1 MQPPSRQEARRAAFV
16 GPAAGVAL
24 ALRRLANPL
33 LRRARNLPTNSFGGA
48 AGAYMSALVIVE
60 SPAKAATIQRFLPA
74 DEYMVRS
81 CVGHVRELPSSA
93 KRIPAKYK
101 DLPWSRL
108 GIDVDNGFAPLYVL
122 IAGKQKIVNEL
133 KAALRDCDELILA
146 TDEDREGEAISWHL
160 VQVLKPTVPIRRAVF
175 HEITLD
181 AIVAGIAAG
190 RDIDHNLVQAQET
203 RRILD
208 RLAGYTMSPLLWKK
222 IARGLSAGRV
232 QSVALAV
239 IVRRELER
247 LSFVPAEYSDASAV
261 FTLVSSTDG
270 HPQSISA
277 ALVAVDGNR
286 IARSSD
292 FDPETGKLYASAA
305 SKGVVVLSKTDV
317 SSLLDSVSSAIV
329 GGVQKSRVK
338 KNPPSPFITSTYQQE
353 AGNKLGMSASRAM
366 RVAQKLYE
374 NGHITYM
381 RTDNPGL
388 SEQAEGAA
396 RAAVV
401 DRYGTDYLAGA
412 DAKPVKQPKGAQ
424 AAHEAIRPAGTAFV
438 SPENMTL
445 EDSDEKSVYALI
457 YRRTLASQM
466 ALAQYDTTTITID
479 VELSGGD
486 MAAAVFRAT
495 GRVIVFAGYLR
506 AYDEARESSEN
517 DSDVDVGQ
525 SSLDLPDVGDGDR
538 LLFSSG
544 VAAPHKTTP
553 RARYTDASLVKE
565 LEVLGVGRPST
576 YASIIEK
583 LVERTYVF
591 RGSSLKASD
600 DKSGVS
606 PRALVPSLTAFAVD
620 NLLSTHFPE
629 FVDAGFTAKMEAAL
643 DAIAAGGSDGKSYLT
658 DYYHGESGLAA
669 IVERNE
675 KEIDNF
681 AFRKIA
687 LPNMPGGSNE
697 SKASAKSSRKPMLAG
712 AASMSAFDSS
722 GEPDIVWK
730 DVDVLVGPH
739 GPYVEHNGSVV
750 ASLPINIIAD
760 ELSKD
765 RLLNVLHLAKDPVLG
780 DDPVTGVPIL
790 VKTSKFGPYVQYGRD
805 DDVPEGQ
812 KPRRH
817 GLLRGMNV
825 GELTV
830 ELALKL
836 LSLPRTLGLH
846 PVTGMEIKAGVGPYG
861 SYVMHV
867 MPDSEAPKYANL
879 KPHEYDV
886 LEIQFDEALALLNEN
901 EERRE
906 KRRIAQ
912 EAKAAAAAA
921 EEADNPVK
929 AKAAAERRATRAAK
943 AAFAA
948 EAAAEKAPGR
958 KAVALTAA
966 AKKKISTAAN
976 VGAFQKDKIS
986 VPRSSKA
993 AGVSAAGDIA
1003 EKPSRKRSVPARKTT
1018 ASAKSTA
1025 GTKTPALTSRST
1037 KTSESSSVDV

>member
-1 MQPPSRQEARRAAFV
+1 
-16 GPAAGVAL
+16 
-24 ALRRLANPL
+24 
-33 LRRARNLPTNSFGGA
+33 
-48 AGAYMSALVIVE
+48 
-60 SPAKAATIQRFLPA
+60 
-74 DEYMVRS
+74 
-81 CVGHVRELPSSA
+81 
-93 KRIPAKYK
+93 
-101 DLPWSRL
+101 
-108 GIDVDNGFAPLYVL
+108 
-122 IAGKQKIVNEL
+122 
-133 KAALRDCDELILA
+133 
-146 TDEDREGEAISWHL
+146 
-160 VQVLKPTVPIRRAVF
+160 
-175 HEITLD
+175 
-181 AIVAGIAAG
+181 
-190 RDIDHNLVQAQET
+190 
-203 RRILD
+203 
-208 RLAGYTMSPLLWKK
+208 
-222 IARGLSAGRV
+222 
-232 QSVALAV
+232 
-239 IVRRELER
+239 
-247 LSFVPAEYSDASAV
+247 
-261 FTLVSSTDG
+261 
-270 HPQSISA
+270 
-277 ALVAVDGNR
+277 
-286 IARSSD
+286 
-292 FDPETGKLYASAA
+292 
-305 SKGVVVLSKTDV
+305 
-317 SSLLDSVSSAIV
+317 
-329 GGVQKSRVK
+329 
-338 KNPPSPFITSTYQQE
+338 
-353 AGNKLGMSASRAM
+353 
-366 RVAQKLYE
+366 
-374 NGHITYM
+374 
-381 RTDNPGL
+381 
-388 SEQAEGAA
+388 
-396 RAAVV
+396 
-401 DRYGTDYLAGA
+401 
-412 DAKPVKQPKGAQ
+412 
-424 AAHEAIRPAGTAFV
+424 
-438 SPENMTL
+438 
-445 EDSDEKSVYALI
+445 
-457 YRRTLASQM
+457 
-466 ALAQYDTTTITID
+466 
-479 VELSGGD
+479 
-486 MAAAVFRAT
+486 
-495 GRVIVFAGYLR
+495 
-506 AYDEARESSEN
+506 
-517 DSDVDVGQ
+517 
-525 SSLDLPDVGDGDR
+525 
-538 LLFSSG
+538 
-544 VAAPHKTTP
+544 
-553 RARYTDASLVKE
+553 
-565 LEVLGVGRPST
+565 
-576 YASIIEK
+576 
-583 LVERTYVF
+583 
-591 RGSSLKASD
+591 
-600 DKSGVS
+600 
-606 PRALVPSLTAFAVD
+606 
-620 NLLSTHFPE
+620 
-629 FVDAGFTAKMEAAL
+629 
-643 DAIAAGGSDGKSYLT
+643 
-658 DYYHGESGLAA
+658 
-669 IVERNE
+669 
-675 KEIDNF
+675 
-681 AFRKIA
+681 
-687 LPNMPGGSNE
+687 
-697 SKASAKSSRKPMLAG
+697 
-712 AASMSAFDSS
+712 MSAFDSS